1 MVCEDWP
8 RLKEL
13 AFDLEKCNRAEFIT
27 LSGSVLQGEVMCLPE
42 AETSTQKVACLKLM
56 PD

>member
-42 AETSTQKVACLKLM
+42 AEASTQKVACLKLM